1 MNQKFR
7 GSINDPLFQYV
18 NVSFLL
24 PDFTGIIKMFGKVGD
39 SLRTYSLLKGKSVFE
54 IKSGSKIG
62 EVCDLAIS
70 DDGRVKGL
78 LIKKGVIFKKTWIIY
93 VENVTS
99 FGVDG
104 VMIEDRKQLEPLNET
119 FDNYTF
125 ETGQPLLGKALM
137 TKEGQ
142 RLGILEDVYFLEEVG
157 TIVGYECSDG
167 FFSDI
172 IEGKRVVKTDKPPAI
187 GKDAIIVDV
196 K

>member
-1 MNQKFR
+1 
-7 GSINDPLFQYV
+7 
-18 NVSFLL
+18 
-24 PDFTGIIKMFGKVGD
+24 MFGKVGD

-104 VMIEDRKQLEPLNET
+104 VMIEDRKQLEPLIET